1 MSKNNTNA
9 ISMSKNNTN
18 AIIFIIIS
26 LVSGIM
32 AGEILATINL
42 FVVEPTTDKAI
53 GYEVQRDIAKGV
65 KVDFNQLK
73 DYRIWQKSGTFA
85 AGAFIG
91 MAYGAL
97 MGAVYFFARKYLP
110 FSDDRK
116 KAILLAA
123 LMYLAFYLV
132 PFSKYPANPP
142 SVGDTH
148 TITLRDHLYTSYQ
161 IMSVSIALV
170 MGILFFKFRK
180 VNKISYIIPA
190 IYIVLIASIYFI
202 WEPNPDIILTP
213 MIVVNTFRALTGA
226 TMAIFF
232 TLIGIFFGLLW
243 NKFKPYEPVKVTPV

>member
-1 MSKNNTNA
+1 
-9 ISMSKNNTN
+9 
-18 AIIFIIIS
+18 
-26 LVSGIM
+26 M
-32 AGEILATINL
+32 AGEILATINY

-53 GYEVQRDIAKGV
+53 GYETQRDIAKGIN
-65 KVDFNQLK
+65 VDFNQLK
-73 DYRIWQKSGTFA
+73 NYRIWQKSGTFA

-91 MAYGAL
+91 MAYGGL
-97 MGAVYFFARKYLP
+97 MGVVYIFARKYLP

-148 TITLRDHLYTSYQ
+148 TIGLRDHLYASYQ
-161 IMSVSIALV
+161 ITSVSIALV

-180 VNKISYIIPA
+180 VNKIKYSIPA
-190 IYIVLIASIYFI
+190 IYIVLITSMYFI
-202 WEPNPDIILTP
+202 WEPNSDKIITP
-213 MIVVNTFRALTGA
+213 MYVVNTFRELTGA

-232 TLIGIFFGLLW
+232 TLIGVFIGLLW
-243 NKFKPYEPVKVTPV
+243 NKFKPYESVKVTPL

>member
-1 MSKNNTNA
+1 MN
-9 ISMSKNNTN
+9 KNNTN
-18 AIIFIIIS
+18 AIIFVIIS
-26 LVSGIM
+26 LVSGVM
-32 AGEILATINL
+32 AGGILASINY

-53 GYEVQRDIAKGV
+53 GYETQRDIAKGIN
-65 KVDFNQLK
+65 VDFNQLK
-73 DYRIWQKSGTFA
+73 NYRIWQKSGTFA
-85 AGAFIG
+85 AGTFIG
-91 MAYGAL
+91 IAYGGL
-97 MGAVYFFARKYLP
+97 MGVVYFFARKYLP

-148 TITLRDHLYTSYQ
+148 TIGLRDHLYTSYQ
-161 IMSVSIALV
+161 ITSVSIALV

-190 IYIVLIASIYFI
+190 MYIVLITSIYFI
-202 WEPNPDIILTP
+202 WEPNPDKIITP
-213 MIVVNTFRALTGA
+213 MSVVNTFRALTGV

-232 TLIGIFFGLLW
+232 ILIGVFFGLLW
-243 NKFKPYEPVKVTPV
+243 NKFKPYESIKATPL

>member
-1 MSKNNTNA
+1 
-9 ISMSKNNTN
+9 
-18 AIIFIIIS
+18 
-26 LVSGIM
+26 M
-32 AGEILATINL
+32 AGGILASINY

-53 GYEVQRDIAKGV
+53 GYETQRDIAKGIN
-65 KVDFNQLK
+65 VDFNQLK
-73 DYRIWQKSGTFA
+73 NYRIWQKSGTFA
-85 AGAFIG
+85 AGTFIG
-91 MAYGAL
+91 IAYGGL
-97 MGAVYFFARKYLP
+97 MGVVYFFARKYLP

-148 TITLRDHLYTSYQ
+148 TIGLRDHLYTSYQ
-161 IMSVSIALV
+161 ITSVSIALV

-190 IYIVLIASIYFI
+190 MYIVLITSIYFI
-202 WEPNPDIILTP
+202 WEPNPDKIITP
-213 MIVVNTFRALTGA
+213 MSVVNTFRALTGV

-232 TLIGIFFGLLW
+232 ILIGVFFGLLW
-243 NKFKPYEPVKVTPV
+243 NKFKPYESIKATPL

>member
-1 MSKNNTNA
+1 MN
-9 ISMSKNNTN
+9 KNNTN
-18 AIIFIIIS
+18 AIIFVIIS
-26 LVSGIM
+26 LVSGVM

-53 GYEVQRDIAKGV
+53 GYETQRDIAKGIN
-65 KVDFNQLK
+65 VDFNQLHN
-73 DYRIWQKSGTFA
+73 YRIWQKSGTFA

-91 MAYGAL
+91 MAYGGL
-97 MGAVYFFARKYLP
+97 MGVVYIFARKYLP
-110 FSDDRK
+110 FSDNRK

-148 TITLRDHLYTSYQ
+148 TIGLRDHLYTSYQ

-180 VNKISYIIPA
+180 VNKIPYIIPA
-190 IYIVLIASIYFI
+190 MYIVLITSIYFI
-202 WEPNPDIILTP
+202 WEPNPDKIITP
-213 MIVVNTFRALTGA
+213 MSVVNTFRALTGA

-232 TLIGIFFGLLW
+232 ILIGVFFGLLW
-243 NKFKPYEPVKVTPV
+243 NKFKPYETVKVTPF

>member
-1 MSKNNTNA
+1 MN
-9 ISMSKNNTN
+9 KNNTN
-18 AIIFIIIS
+18 AIIFVIIS
-26 LVSGIM
+26 LVSGVM

-53 GYEVQRDIAKGV
+53 GYETQRDIAKGIN
-65 KVDFNQLK
+65 VDFNQLHN
-73 DYRIWQKSGTFA
+73 YRIWQKSGTFA

-91 MAYGAL
+91 MAYGGL
-97 MGAVYFFARKYLP
+97 MGVVYIFARKYLP
-110 FSDDRK
+110 FSDNRK

-148 TITLRDHLYTSYQ
+148 TIGLRDHLYTSYQ

-190 IYIVLIASIYFI
+190 MYIVLITSIYFI
-202 WEPNPDIILTP
+202 WEPNPDKIITT
-213 MIVVNTFRALTGA
+213 MSVVNTFRALTGA

-232 TLIGIFFGLLW
+232 ILIGVFFGLLW
-243 NKFKPYEPVKVTPV
+243 NKFKPYETVKVTPF